1 MHQKVCDRLHACSFS
16 ECASSPGSAWH
27 SCCCISHWQ
36 LALREQL
43 LQLASLKHS
52 CSSLRLHLDESVT
65 VFKTHTQAEN
75 TEETISVQL
84 NFIRGVLFCSNC
96 NKLAGIDT
104 KCNKSWEWNQ
114 RVKQANRTCRVRR
127 EINVRDR
134 LYRDVIFIDVFY
146 ILYAVFNSLAQ
157 RQLYLCKASKEI

>member
-1 MHQKVCDRLHACSFS
+1 MHQKVCDRLRACSFS
-16 ECASSPGSAWH
+16 GCASSPGSAWH

-36 LALREQL
+36 LVLREQL

-65 VFKTHTQAEN
+65 DFKNTHRN

-84 NFIRGVLFCSNC
+84 NFIGGVLFCSKC
-96 NKLAGIDT
+96 NKLAGIDAM
-104 KCNKSWEWNQ
+104 CNKSRGWNE

-127 EINVRDR
+127 EINVRDT
-134 LYRDVIFIDVFY
+134 LYWDVIFIDVFY
-146 ILYAVFNSLAQ
+146 IL
-157 RQLYLCKASKEI
+157 

>member
-1 MHQKVCDRLHACSFS
+1 MHQKVCDRLRACSFS
-16 ECASSPGSAWH
+16 GCASSPGSAWH

-36 LALREQL
+36 LVLREQL

-65 VFKTHTQAEN
+65 DFKNTHRN

-84 NFIRGVLFCSNC
+84 NFIGGVLFCSKC

-104 KCNKSWEWNQ
+104 MCNKSRGWNE

-127 EINVRDR
+127 EINMGDT
-134 LYRDVIFIDVFY
+134 LYWDVIFIDVFY
-146 ILYAVFNSLAQ
+146 IL
-157 RQLYLCKASKEI
+157 

>member
-1 MHQKVCDRLHACSFS
+1 MHQKVCDRLRACSFS
-16 ECASSPGSAWH
+16 GCASSPGSAWH

-36 LALREQL
+36 LVLREQL

-65 VFKTHTQAEN
+65 DFKNTHRN

-84 NFIRGVLFCSNC
+84 NFIGGVLYCSKC

-104 KCNKSWEWNQ
+104 MCNKSRGWNE

-127 EINVRDR
+127 EINMGDT
-134 LYRDVIFIDVFY
+134 LYWDVIFIDVFY
-146 ILYAVFNSLAQ
+146 IL
-157 RQLYLCKASKEI
+157 

>member
-1 MHQKVCDRLHACSFS
+1 MHQKVCDRLCACSFS
-16 ECASSPGSAWH
+16 GCASSPGSAWH

-36 LALREQL
+36 LVLREQL

-65 VFKTHTQAEN
+65 DFKNTHRN

-84 NFIRGVLFCSNC
+84 NFIGGVLFCSKC

-104 KCNKSWEWNQ
+104 MCNKSRGWNNESNRQTEHAEWEEKSMWG
-114 RVKQANRTCRVRR
+114 THYTEMWFLLMCF
-127 EINVRDR
+127 
-134 LYRDVIFIDVFY
+134 IFCSRF
-146 ILYAVFNSLAQ
+146 FNSLTH
-157 RQLYLCKASKEI
+157 RQLYLCRTSKEI

>member
-1 MHQKVCDRLHACSFS
+1 MHQKVCDRLRACSFS
-16 ECASSPGSAWH
+16 GCASSPGSAWH

-36 LALREQL
+36 LVLREQL

-65 VFKTHTQAEN
+65 DFKNTHRN

-84 NFIRGVLFCSNC
+84 NFIGGVLFCSKC
-96 NKLAGIDT
+96 NKLAGIDAM
-104 KCNKSWEWNQ
+104 CNKRRGWNE

-127 EINVRDR
+127 EINVRDT
-134 LYRDVIFIDVFY
+134 LYWDVIFIDVFY
-146 ILYAVFNSLAQ
+146 IL
-157 RQLYLCKASKEI
+157 

>member
-1 MHQKVCDRLHACSFS
+1 MHQKVCDRLRACSFS
-16 ECASSPGSAWH
+16 GCASSPGSAWH

-36 LALREQL
+36 LVLREQL

-65 VFKTHTQAEN
+65 DFKNTHRN

-84 NFIRGVLFCSNC
+84 NFIGGVLFCSKC

-104 KCNKSWEWNQ
+104 MCNKSRGWNE

-127 EINVRDR
+127 EINMRDT
-134 LYRDVIFIDVFY
+134 LYWDVIFIDVFY
-146 ILYAVFNSLAQ
+146 IL
-157 RQLYLCKASKEI
+157 

>member
-1 MHQKVCDRLHACSFS
+1 MHQKVCDRLCACSFS
-16 ECASSPGSAWH
+16 GCASSPGSAWH

-36 LALREQL
+36 LVLREQL

-65 VFKTHTQAEN
+65 DFKNTHRN

-84 NFIRGVLFCSNC
+84 NFIGGVLFCSKC
-96 NKLAGIDT
+96 NKLAGIDAM
-104 KCNKSWEWNQ
+104 CNKSRGWNE

-127 EINVRDR
+127 EINMRDT
-134 LYRDVIFIDVFY
+134 LYWDVIFIDVFY
-146 ILYAVFNSLAQ
+146 IL
-157 RQLYLCKASKEI
+157 

>member
-1 MHQKVCDRLHACSFS
+1 MHQKVCDRLCACPFS
-16 ECASSPGSAWH
+16 GCASSPGSTWH

-36 LALREQL
+36 LVLREQL

-65 VFKTHTQAEN
+65 DFKNTHRN
-75 TEETISVQL
+75 TEETISVRL
-84 NFIRGVLFCSNC
+84 NFISGVLFCSKC

-104 KCNKSWEWNQ
+104 VCNKSWGWNE

-127 EINVRDR
+127 EINMRDT
-134 LYRDVIFIDVFY
+134 LYWDLIFIDVFY
-146 ILYAVFNSLAQ
+146 VL
-157 RQLYLCKASKEI
+157 

>member
-1 MHQKVCDRLHACSFS
+1 MHQKVCDRLCACSFS
-16 ECASSPGSAWH
+16 GCASSPGSAWH

-36 LALREQL
+36 LVLREQL

-65 VFKTHTQAEN
+65 DFKNTHRN

-84 NFIRGVLFCSNC
+84 NFIGGVLLCSKC

-104 KCNKSWEWNQ
+104 MCNKSRGWNE

-127 EINVRDR
+127 EINVRDT
-134 LYRDVIFIDVFY
+134 LYWDVIFIDVFY
-146 ILYAVFNSLAQ
+146 IL
-157 RQLYLCKASKEI
+157 

>member
-1 MHQKVCDRLHACSFS
+1 MHQKVCDRLRACSFS
-16 ECASSPGSAWH
+16 GCASSPGSAWH

-36 LALREQL
+36 LVLREQL

-65 VFKTHTQAEN
+65 DFKNTHRN

-84 NFIRGVLFCSNC
+84 NFIGGVLFCSKC
-96 NKLAGIDT
+96 NKLAGIDAM
-104 KCNKSWEWNQ
+104 CNKSRGWNE

-127 EINVRDR
+127 EINMGDT
-134 LYRDVIFIDVFY
+134 LYWDVIFIDVFY
-146 ILYAVFNSLAQ
+146 IL
-157 RQLYLCKASKEI
+157 